1 METDVVVVGVVDVSP
16 VVTSVVVERVEVL
29 GLPVLASLFVVILL
43 VTSVSMATEVVSD
56 VVVGVVVDAV
66 RVLA

>member
-1 METDVVVVGVVDVSP
+1 VETDVVVVGVVDVSP

-43 VTSVSMATEVVSD
+43 VPSVSMATEVVSD

-66 RVLA
+66 LA